1 MKSTYRA
8 LLQLLLTAF
17 IWSLTH
23 RFMPDN
29 WLIVKELIW
38 VILLVGMGY
47 AFAPSSKKN
56 NRWVGKTVLSI
67 LLLMIL
73 GIRFLT
79 SVFLSLRLFI
89 LLGIGRFFLRFIF
102 DFYWLGLFSSIK
114 GLFILEIT
122 CDVVK

>member
-29 WLIVKELIW
+29 WLVVKELIW

-73 GIRFLT
+73 GIRFSYL
-79 SVFLSLRLFI
+79 SFPKFEAFLSFWGLE
-89 LLGIGRFFLRFIF
+89 GFFL
-102 DFYWLGLFSSIK
+102 DLFLIYI
-114 GLFILEIT
+114 GWAFFQ
-122 CDVVK
+122 V